1 MGLFERLRRG
11 GLALAMAGAAF
22 AAGLAAAP
30 VQAEPAIWEAKLPGG
45 GTAYLFGTFH
55 LMRPNVSWYSPKVQ
69 TAFESSQELW
79 LEIREVDEPQAIKP
93 LLQKYG
99 YDAAHPLSG
108 KLGAADRALLTKD
121 ATAAGMHETQLEPM
135 RPWLAA
141 LLLSMAPVQKA
152 GYGADN
158 GVDLALKGKAV
169 KRSEPVEA
177 FETMEQQLRY
187 FADLPAPV
195 EVNYLHQTLKE
206 FDLDLKELD
215 EAAGAWAK
223 GDVAGIDRVL
233 MADMRTEAPE
243 LYEILLKQRNEAMAD
258 QIAAR
263 LAKGGTV
270 FVAVGAGHLTGP
282 DGIQKALERR
292 GVTVKRL

>member
-11 GLALAMAGAAF
+11 GLALAMAGAAV

-30 VQAEPAIWEAKLPGG
+30 VQAEPAIWEAKTPSG

-55 LMRPNVSWYSPKVQ
+55 LLRPDTAWYSPKVQ
-69 TAFESSQELW
+69 TAFEASQELW
-79 LEIREVDEPQAIKP
+79 LEIREVDEPQAIQP

-99 YDAAHPLSG
+99 YDRDHPLSG
-108 KLGAADRALLTKD
+108 KLTAGDREMLAKD
-121 ATAAGMHETQLEPM
+121 AAAAGMPEAQLEPM

-169 KRSEPVEA
+169 ARGEPVEA
-177 FETMEQQLRY
+177 FETADQQLRY

-195 EVNYLHQTLKE
+195 EINYLHQTLKE

-215 EAAGAWAK
+215 EAADAWAK

-233 MADMRTEAPE
+233 MADMRKEAPD
-243 LYEILLKQRNEAMAD
+243 LYDILLKRRNEAMAD
-258 QIAAR
+258 QIVAR
-263 LAKGGTV
+263 LAQGGTV
-270 FVAVGAGHLTGP
+270 FVAVGAGHLTGA
-282 DGIQKALERR
+282 DGIQAALERR
-292 GVTVKRL
+292 GVHVKRL

>member
-1 MGLFERLRRG
+1 MGLFQRLRRG
-11 GLALAMAGAAF
+11 GMAVAMAAAAF
-22 AAGLAAAP
+22 TAGLAAAP
-30 VQAEPAIWEAKLPGG
+30 AQAEPAIWEAKAPGG
-45 GTAYLFGTFH
+45 GTVYLFGTFH
-55 LMRPNVSWYSPKVQ
+55 LMRRDIAWYSPKVQ
-69 TAFESSQELW
+69 KAFEDSQELW
-79 LEIREVDEPQAIKP
+79 LEIRDVDDPKAIQP
-93 LLQKYG
+93 LLKKYG
-99 YDAAHPLSG
+99 YDPAHPLSG
-108 KLGAADRALLTKD
+108 KLEADDRALLAKD
-121 ATAAGMHETQLEPM
+121 AASAGMSEAQLEPM

-169 KRSEPVEA
+169 ARGEPVEA
-177 FETMEQQLRY
+177 FETTEQQLRY

-195 EVNYLHQTLKE
+195 EINYLHQTLKE

-223 GDVAGIDRVL
+223 GDVEGIDRVL
-233 MADMRTEAPE
+233 MADMRTETPA
-243 LYEILLKQRNEAMAD
+243 LYDILLKKRNEAMAD

-282 DGIQKALERR
+282 DSIQAALERR
-292 GVTVKRL
+292 GVEVKRL

>member
-11 GLALAMAGAAF
+11 GLALAMAGAALV
-22 AAGLAAAP
+22 AGLAAAP
-30 VQAEPAIWEAKLPGG
+30 VRAEPAIWEAKAAGG

-55 LMRPNVSWYSPKVQ
+55 LMRPDVAWYSTKVQ
-69 TAFESSQELW
+69 TAFEASQELW
-79 LEIREVDEPQAIKP
+79 LEIREVDDPKAIQP
-93 LLQKYG
+93 LLMKYG
-99 YDAAHPLSG
+99 YDQAHPLSG
-108 KLGAADRALLTKD
+108 KLAAGDRALLAKD
-121 ATAAGMHETQLEPM
+121 AAAAGMPEAQFEPM

-141 LLLSMAPVQKA
+141 MLLSMAPVEKA

-169 KRSEPVEA
+169 ARDEPVQA

-195 EVNYLHQTLKE
+195 EINYLHQTLKE

-215 EAAGAWAK
+215 EAAGAWAN
-223 GDVAGIDRVL
+223 GDVEGIDRVL
-233 MADMRTEAPE
+233 MADMRKEAPE
-243 LYEILLKQRNEAMAD
+243 LYEVLLKHRNEAMAD

-282 DGIQKALERR
+282 DGIQAALERR
-292 GVTVKRL
+292 GVQVKRL

>member
-11 GLALAMAGAAF
+11 GAALAMAGAALV
-22 AAGLAAAP
+22 AGLAAAP
-30 VQAEPAIWEAKLPGG
+30 VQAEPALWKAETPGG
-45 GTAYLFGTFH
+45 GVAYLFGTFH
-55 LMRPNVSWYSPKVQ
+55 LMRPDIAWYSPKIQ
-69 TAFESSQELW
+69 NAFDASQELW
-79 LEIREVDEPQAIKP
+79 LEIREVDDPKAIQP
-93 LLQKYG
+93 LLRRYG
-99 YDAAHPLSG
+99 YDQAHPLSQ
-108 KLGAADRALLTKD
+108 KLAASDRALLAKD
-121 ATAAGMHETQLEPM
+121 AAVVGMAPATLEPM

-158 GVDLALKGKAV
+158 GVDLALKEKAV
-169 KRSEPVEA
+169 ARGEPVEA

-195 EVNYLHQTLKE
+195 EMNYLHQTLKD
-206 FDLDLKELD
+206 FDVDLKELD
-215 EAAGAWAK
+215 EAADDWER

-233 MADMRTEAPE
+233 MADMRTEAPA
-243 LYEILLKQRNEAMAD
+243 LYDILLKQRNERIAD

-263 LAKGGTV
+263 LAKGGVV

-282 DGIQKALERR
+282 DGIQAALERR
-292 GVTVKRL
+292 GVQVKRL

>member
-1 MGLFERLRRG
+1 
-11 GLALAMAGAAF
+11 MAGAAL
-22 AAGLAAAP
+22 AGGLAAAP
-30 VQAEPAIWEAKLPGG
+30 VRAEPAIWEAKAAGG

-55 LMRPNVSWYSPKVQ
+55 LMRPDIAWYSPKVQ
-69 TAFESSQELW
+69 TAFETSQELW
-79 LEIREVDEPQAIKP
+79 LEIRDVDDPKAIQP
-93 LLQKYG
+93 LLKKYG
-99 YDAAHPLSG
+99 YDPAHPLSG
-108 KLGAADRALLTKD
+108 KLTVDDRALLAKD
-121 ATAAGMHETQLEPM
+121 AKEAGMSEAQLEPM

-141 LLLSMAPVQKA
+141 LLLAMAPVQKA

-169 KRSEPVEA
+169 ARGEPVEA
-177 FETMEQQLRY
+177 FETTEQQLRY

-195 EVNYLHQTLKE
+195 EINYLHQTLKE

-215 EAAGAWAK
+215 EAAGAWVK
-223 GDVAGIDRVL
+223 GDAEGIDRVL
-233 MADMRTEAPE
+233 MADMRTETPA
-243 LYEILLKQRNEAMAD
+243 LYDILLKQRNETMAD

-282 DGIQKALERR
+282 DGIQAALERR
-292 GVTVKRL
+292 GVQVKRL